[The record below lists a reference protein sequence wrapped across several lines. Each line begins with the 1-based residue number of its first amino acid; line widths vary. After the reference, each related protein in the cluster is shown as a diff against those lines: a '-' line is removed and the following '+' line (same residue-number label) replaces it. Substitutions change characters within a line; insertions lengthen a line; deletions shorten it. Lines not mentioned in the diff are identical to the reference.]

1 MHLGML
7 NVLIG
12 PNASGK
18 SNLFDVFRL
27 IRSIPTELQDVVRRG
42 GGPRS
47 WLWESEVTGAPQLD
61 MVVSPAGMQLGHQIS
76 FRTVDSELWPTKEL
90 VTLQPDTL
98 LYESCLDSRE
108 AKIRARSEDDV
119 LSGSPEDRPPLRP
132 GPGLRWVRL
141 GSVHAPAGPLT
152 RRSYPDVTNQS
163 ILQQLRSPFDYP
175 HLALLA
181 SVYNSIQI
189 YDGWA
194 FGRGAPLRRSQPADG
209 RSDRLEEDFS
219 NLGLVLNQMG
229 AFPEAKQQVINGL
242 RELYEGFTSY
252 EVVIGGGSVQIF
264 FTESGRRSIP
274 ATRLS
279 DGAIR
284 YLCLLTMLYNPNALP
299 VLCIEEPELGLHPDI
314 VAGLAKHLIAA
325 SERMQVV
332 VTTHSDILVDALSET
347 PEAIVVFE
355 NHNGCTRM
363 ERFSQDGLS
372 RWLEEYRLGELWT
385 TGQIGGTRW

>member
-1 MHLGML
+1 M
-7 NVLIG
+7 
-12 PNASGK
+12 
-18 SNLFDVFRL
+18 
-27 IRSIPTELQDVVRRG
+27 
-42 GGPRS
+42 
-47 WLWESEVTGAPQLD
+47 
-61 MVVSPAGMQLGHQIS
+61 
-76 FRTVDSELWPTKEL
+76 
-90 VTLQPDTL
+90 
-98 LYESCLDSRE
+98 
-108 AKIRARSEDDV
+108 
-119 LSGSPEDRPPLRP
+119 
-132 GPGLRWVRL
+132 
-141 GSVHAPAGPLT
+141 
-152 RRSYPDVTNQS
+152 RRSYPDMTNQS

-229 AFPEAKQQVINGL
+229 AFPEAKQQVIDGL

-284 YLCLLTMLYNPNALP
+284 YLCLLTMLYNPNAWP

-347 PEAIVVFE
+347 PE
-355 NHNGCTRM
+355 GSWC
-363 ERFSQDGLS
+363 S
-372 RWLEEYRLGELWT
+372 RIT
-385 TGQIGGTRW
+385 MDAHRWSVLARTV